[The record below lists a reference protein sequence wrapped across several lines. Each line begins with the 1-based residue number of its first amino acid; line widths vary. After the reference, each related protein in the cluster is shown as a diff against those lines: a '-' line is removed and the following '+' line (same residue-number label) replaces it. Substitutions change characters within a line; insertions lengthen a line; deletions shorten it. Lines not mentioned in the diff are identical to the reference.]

1 MTIKQVVENGF
12 CVGCGG
18 CKVANPD
25 SVNINFVESGY
36 YEAKIIDEEKLVNE
50 VCPFSSVSNSETKLG
65 QDLYG
70 DSNNNFDRRI
80 GFYQNIYAGNVIDD
94 TQRINSSSGGIT
106 SWLTEKL
113 LENNEVDVIVHVGT
127 EGDLFQYRVS
137 RCVSELR
144 KKSNKKSRYYPVTF
158 QEVMSELKESDERIA
173 FVGIPCFIKSI
184 RLLQKEGF
192 LNNVK
197 FCISLLCGHMKL
209 SGFAES
215 LAWQVGVKPT
225 ELENVDFRVKKENYP
240 ASSYFFEAQNI
251 KGDVFTSK
259 NSNLLGTN
267 WGMGFFRHKA
277 CDFCDDI
284 AGELADITLGD
295 AWLPKYTKDYLGTNI
310 LVVRNKVIDQLL
322 NKFTQEVSLE
332 NVDVDTFFETQ
343 AGNYRNRRGGI
354 LARKESTKGWIPEKR
369 LDLCDEYKGNA
380 KQNSIYRYRTKLSI
394 LSVKY
399 FITAKKIDSLLFFK
413 LVMFPRL
420 VKYNYLLNGLK
431 GALKTIKVFYPIN
444 IASAIKRK
452 D

>member
-1 MTIKQVVENGF
+1 MTIKRVIENGF

-25 SVNINFVESGY
+25 SVNIKFVESGY
-36 YEAKIIDEEKLVNE
+36 YEAEIIDEEKLVNE

-65 QDLYG
+65 QYLYG
-70 DSNNNFDRRI
+70 DSNKNFDRRI
-80 GFYQNIYAGNVIDD
+80 GFYQNIYAGKVIDD
-94 TQRINSSSGGIT
+94 AQRINSSSGGVT

-127 EGDLFQYRVS
+127 DGELFQYRVS
-137 RCVSELR
+137 RCISDLR

-158 QEVMSELKESDERIA
+158 QEVMDELKGSDERIA

-192 LNNVK
+192 LHNVK
-197 FCISLLCGHMKL
+197 YCISLLCGHMKL

-240 ASSYFFEAQNI
+240 ASSYFFEAKNLKGNI
-251 KGDVFTSK
+251 FTSK
-259 NSNLLGTN
+259 NADLLGSN

-284 AGELADITLGD
+284 AGELADVTLGD

-310 LVVRNKVIDQLL
+310 IVVRNKIIDKLL
-322 NKFTQEVSLE
+322 NEFDEEVSLE
-332 NVDVDTFFETQ
+332 NVDADTFFETQ

-354 LARKESTKGWIPEKR
+354 LARLENNKGWIPVKR
-369 LDLCDEYKGNA
+369 LELCDEYKGNE
-380 KQNSIYRYRTKLSI
+380 KQNSIYRYRSKLSI

-399 FITAKKIDSLLFFK
+399 FIKAKKIDSLLFFK
-413 LVMFPRL
+413 LMMFPRL
-420 VKYNYLLNGLK
+420 VKYNYLLNGFI
-431 GALKTIKVFYPIN
+431 GALKTIKIFYPIKIDNN
-444 IASAIKRK
+444 IKKKA
-452 D
+452 

>member
-1 MTIKQVVENGF
+1 VTIKQVIENGF
-12 CVGCGG
+12 CVGCGA
-18 CKVANPD
+18 CKVANSD
-25 SVNINFVESGY
+25 SVNIKFVESGY
-36 YEAKIIDEEKLVNE
+36 YEAKVIDEEKLVNE
-50 VCPFSSVSNSETKLG
+50 VCPFSSESNSETKLG

-70 DSNNNFDRRI
+70 DSIKNFDRRI
-80 GFYQNIYAGNVIDD
+80 GFYRNIYAGNVTDD
-94 TQRINSSSGGIT
+94 VQRLNSSSGGIT

-113 LENNEVDVIVHVGT
+113 LETNEIDVIVHVGT
-127 EGDLFQYRVS
+127 DGDLFKYRVS
-137 RCVSELR
+137 RCVSDLR

-158 QEVMSELKESDERIA
+158 QEIMSQLKESDERIA

-192 LNNVK
+192 LNNIK

-225 ELENVDFRVKKENYP
+225 DLKTVDFRVKKENHP
-240 ASSYFFEAQNI
+240 ASSYFFEAQNLNGNI
-251 KGDVFTSK
+251 FTSK
-259 NSNLLGTN
+259 NGDLLGSN

-284 AGELADITLGD
+284 AGELADVTLGD
-295 AWLPKYTKDYLGTNI
+295 AWLPKYTKEYLGTNI
-310 LVVRNKVIDQLL
+310 LVVRNELIDQLL

-332 NVDVDTFFETQ
+332 TVDVDTFFETQ

-354 LARKESTKGWIPEKR
+354 LARIENTKGWFPEKR
-369 LDLCDEYKGNA
+369 LELCDEYKGTA
-380 KQNSIYRYRTKLSI
+380 KQNSIYRYRSKLSV

-399 FITAKKIDSLLFFK
+399 FIKAKKIDSLLFFK
-413 LVMFPRL
+413 LVIFPRL

-431 GALKTIKVFYPIN
+431 GALKTIKIFYPIN
-444 IASAIKRK
+444 IESSIKNK